1 MPVRKIL
8 EESAVSQEA
17 ARAMHTA
24 FDSIVQAL
32 EQAGQTVQHTA
43 VASYIARVAD
53 DCQYD
58 ASRIV
63 EAMLAL
69 MRPQDL

>member
-32 EQAGQTVQHTA
+32 EQAGTNGAAHG
-43 VASYIARVAD
+43 
-53 DCQYD
+53 
-58 ASRIV
+58 SRRLRREGRCRLSI
-63 EAMLAL
+63 
-69 MRPQDL
+69 